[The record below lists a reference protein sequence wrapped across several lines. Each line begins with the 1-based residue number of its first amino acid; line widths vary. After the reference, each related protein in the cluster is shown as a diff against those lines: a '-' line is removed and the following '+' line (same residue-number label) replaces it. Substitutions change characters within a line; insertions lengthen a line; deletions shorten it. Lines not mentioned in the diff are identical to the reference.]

1 MPLFGG
7 MFAKKLLKASSPPA
21 EAPRPTSNRGVR
33 LPPWRGTGAVTSGA
47 VDVAFFRVAGP
58 PSPPRFPFLFRCAIE
73 WPPLLARV
81 SAFHQS

>member
-33 LPPWRGTGAVTSGA
+33 FPPWNGTGVVTPRA
-47 VDVAFFRVAGP
+47 ADAAFVRVAGP
-58 PSPPRFPFLFRCAIE
+58 PSPLRFPFFFRCAIE
-73 WPPLLARV
+73 WPP
-81 SAFHQS
+81 